1 MSSSRILTKLMA
13 PVFAIALVV
22 TVVGTAQADSTAPT
36 VTLSEAVT
44 LTAKVVGIDR
54 ADRTVILMG
63 PRGNVVEVEAGE
75 EVRNFDQ
82 VEVGDDVT
90 ITFYESVALY
100 VDAPGS
106 QPEVAAAEVM
116 GRAEKGEKPKGVV
129 LGAIDVSA
137 VIRGIYKYKRELTLQ
152 MPDGHMVTT
161 KVDPAIPGF
170 EQLKVGDTVH
180 ARVTRALAIS
190 VETP

>member
-1 MSSSRILTKLMA
+1 MISRRTFSQLAAMIFTA
-13 PVFAIALVV
+13 ALVFG
-22 TVVGTAQADSTAPT
+22 VVGTAQADSHAPS
-36 VTLSEAVT
+36 VSLSEAVT

-54 ADRTVILMG
+54 ADRTVILLG
-63 PRGNVVEVEAGE
+63 PRGNVVEIEAGE

-90 ITFYESVALY
+90 ITYYESVALY
-100 VDAPGS
+100 VGAPGS

-116 GRAEKGEKPKGVV
+116 GRAAKGEKPRGVV
-129 LGAIDVSA
+129 LGAVDVSA

-161 KVDPAIPGF
+161 KVDPALPGF
-170 EQLKVGDTVH
+170 ERLKVGDTVH